1 MNKLKNSGRAAHPLL
16 WTLGVLVVRA
26 ERAVGTLPILQ
37 ATKPQAVLLDLDLP
51 DEAAWQ
57 IAELVLSEAC
67 SPEVILLTGRTA
79 QFDIRTAIRAGSLVS
94 KSESPE
100 CVLELIEQKLELP
113 EAQELA
119 ARLMRHLFENVS
131 LSAMPVQDAIDLARF
146 MVETTIGFMRF
157 AVMRQPKVVGGPVEI
172 GYIGEE
178 FVLGRGG
185 GWDFGV
191 PGLFTRYG
199 AD

>member
-1 MNKLKNSGRAAHPLL
+1 MKAPFAENRIRETQFRHGVMQLPRSSKAACPIILL
-16 WTLGVLVVRA
+16 ISNDREFHHNLRFRGNTLGVLVVRA

-100 CVLELIEQKLELP
+100 RVLELIEQKLELP
-113 EAQELA
+113 EANRIE
-119 ARLMRHLFENVS
+119 RN
-131 LSAMPVQDAIDLARF
+131 AIQSVLIGWLRPSGWEGPTTPSFRF
-146 MVETTIGFMRF
+146 WG
-157 AVMRQPKVVGGPVEI
+157 
-172 GYIGEE
+172 
-178 FVLGRGG
+178 
-185 GWDFGV
+185 
-191 PGLFTRYG
+191 
-199 AD
+199 